1 MFALTMIDD
10 NPLDQLIVRRICEQ
24 DGSFSEIV
32 FIDDARKV
40 LTQLQTTGKQIPRQP
55 DIILLDLNMP
65 LLSGWEFLAQYNEIY
80 KQLTKPVDIYVL
92 SSSVNEADRELALTY
107 PFVKDFFIKPMTRS
121 LMKTL
126 RDRYAA

>member
-1 MFALTMIDD
+1 MIDD

-24 DGSFSEIV
+24 DGSFSDLLFV
-32 FIDDARKV
+32 NDARV
-40 LTQLQTTGKQIPRQP
+40 ILAQLQATGKLIPRQP

-65 LLSGWEFLAQYNEIY
+65 ILSGWEFLSQYSLFY
-80 KQLTKPVDIYVL
+80 QQLTKPVDIYVL
-92 SSSVNEADRELALTY
+92 SSSIDDADRELALAY
-107 PFVKDFFIKPMTRS
+107 PFVKDFFIKPMTTS